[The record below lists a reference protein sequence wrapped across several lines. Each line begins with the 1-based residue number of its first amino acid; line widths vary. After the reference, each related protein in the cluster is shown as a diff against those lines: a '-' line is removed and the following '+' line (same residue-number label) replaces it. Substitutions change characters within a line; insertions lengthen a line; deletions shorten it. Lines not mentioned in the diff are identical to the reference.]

1 VALWNIY
8 QEIQINNLRAQQ
20 RGAESATR
28 GRIANAQD
36 DIWVL
41 EDRIE
46 RLLLLT
52 DAMWELLSERAGV
65 TDEELAAKV
74 REIDGRGD
82 GAVDGRRGRE
92 MRRCTSCQAAVQHG
106 RTTCTFCGAPAP
118 GAGAIDGV

>member
-20 RGAESATR
+20 RGADVAHR
-28 GRIANAQD
+28 GRADNAQD
-36 DIWVL
+36 AIWKL

-52 DAMWELLSERAGV
+52 DAVWELLSERAGV

-74 REIDGRGD
+74 REIDARS
-82 GAVDGRRGRE
+82 GAVDGRRPRTI
-92 MRRCTSCQAAVQHG
+92 RQCTSCQAAVEHG
-106 RTTCTFCGAPAP
+106 RRTCTYCGAAAP
-118 GAGAIDGV
+118 GATPVDAV

>member
-20 RGAESATR
+20 RGAEVAHR
-28 GRIANAQD
+28 GRIENAQD
-36 DIWVL
+36 AIWTL

-74 REIDGRGD
+74 HEVDSRGD
-82 GAVDGRRGRE
+82 GARDGRRARSI
-92 MRRCTSCQAAVQHG
+92 RRCGSCQAAIEHG
-106 RTTCTFCGAPAP
+106 RATCTFCGAPAP
-118 GAGAIDGV
+118 GATPIDAV